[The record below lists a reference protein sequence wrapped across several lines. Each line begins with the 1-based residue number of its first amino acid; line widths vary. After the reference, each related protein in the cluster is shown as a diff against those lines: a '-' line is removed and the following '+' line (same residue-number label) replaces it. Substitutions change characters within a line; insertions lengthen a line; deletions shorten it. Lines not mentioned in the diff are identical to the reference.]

1 MANNSLVLTHNI
13 QKLTDAEIDAINEEF
28 GHWDDIEHLS
38 WVTQKIEEKSDS
50 YTDAYMKQF
59 QFLIDQEEELG
70 QYASEEW
77 LRIHFQEFQ
86 KKDTEWI
93 RERIKDYI
101 PTTISEMLESLK
113 WLEQCYEHHTPFI
126 EEGLKFYRDRGF
138 FQDGV
143 QNYGMEVSN
152 PYEEC
157 QERLVLEE
165 CEKFST
171 DYIDREIARL
181 KDDYLIRDPQ
191 EELKHRMNLNFFEG
205 NIKDKEKI
213 AEKDTFWDKISVHG
227 LENMQILKE
236 ELNDVGKGFCLA
248 KWNQVSIL

>member
-171 DYIDREIARL
+171 DDIDREIARL
-181 KDDYLIRDPQ
+181 
-191 EELKHRMNLNFFEG
+191 
-205 NIKDKEKI
+205 
-213 AEKDTFWDKISVHG
+213 
-227 LENMQILKE
+227 
-236 ELNDVGKGFCLA
+236 
-248 KWNQVSIL
+248 